1 MSIYTKKAIM
11 DSFVKMLSQKPFD
24 KITIKDIIE
33 DCGLNRSTFYYYYD
47 DIYAL
52 LKDVFQTEL
61 DRITKEHAIYTSW
74 QSGFLESAR
83 FVLENKK
90 AVYHIYNSIGREPL
104 EKYLYQITWDLMVG
118 FVRQEAQGLQVSEE
132 DINYIASFYQFA
144 LSGFIFQWLQNG
156 MKEDP
161 NLAIQKLGDIFDG
174 SIKNALLRCHR
185 RQEKETKTE

>member
-11 DSFVKMLSQKPFD
+11 DSFVKMLSQKSFD

-33 DCGLNRSTFYYYYD
+33 DCGLNRSTFYYYYE

-52 LKDVFQTEL
+52 LEDVLHTEL
-61 DRITKEHAIYTSW
+61 ERITGKQVAYSSW
-74 QSGFLESAR
+74 QAGFLESAK
-83 FVLENKK
+83 FVLENKR

-104 EKYLYQITWDLMVG
+104 EKYLYQMTWDLMVG
-118 FVRQEAQGLQVSEE
+118 FVRQEAKGLEVSEE
-132 DINYIASFYQFA
+132 DINYIAAFYQFA
-144 LSGFIFQWLQNG
+144 LSGFIFQWLQDG

-174 SIKNALLRCHR
+174 SIKNALLRCHGKQR
-185 RQEKETKTE
+185 N